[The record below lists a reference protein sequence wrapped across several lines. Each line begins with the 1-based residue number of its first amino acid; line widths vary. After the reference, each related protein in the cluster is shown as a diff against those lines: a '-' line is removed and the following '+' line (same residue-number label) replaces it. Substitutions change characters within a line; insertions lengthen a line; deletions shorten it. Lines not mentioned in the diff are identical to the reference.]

1 MQCYNLLFSG
11 AMEKD
16 KVKLLP
22 WLPEGAFGGQPQ
34 TPLRHFCPV
43 FLLPLRGSSMS
54 RAKSNNLYS
63 LAPWYCT
70 YSPPTVQRGSFSKN
84 QSKREMLSPFSI
96 GNTSSKGPLSIA
108 MLDYWSVKYLR
119 KHQSPKF
126 QIYFRVK
133 FKVFPVLQVQRD
145 TFPNAK
151 HHTPLHFHHLN
162 EPNPRPPPPPCL

>member
-16 KVKLLP
+16 KIKLFP
-22 WLPEGAFGGQPQ
+22 WLPGGAFGGQPQ

-108 MLDYWSVKYLR
+108 MLVYWSVIYLR
-119 KHQSPKF
+119 KNQSPKF
-126 QIYFRVK
+126 QIYFRSNSK
-133 FKVFPVLQVQRD
+133 SSQFCRSKEIHFPI
-145 TFPNAK
+145 PNTIPLYISTISMNP
-151 HHTPLHFHHLN
+151 TPS
-162 EPNPRPPPPPCL
+162 CL